1 MSQIGSDS
9 MPLRVAVVGAGPA
22 GFYVAE
28 HLLKKKDI
36 VVEIDLFDRLPTPY
50 GLVRFG
56 VAPDHQKIKSVTK
69 VFDRTACKPGFRFFG
84 NVELGADITVKDLKR
99 YYHQI
104 VYTTG
109 AQTDRY
115 LNIPGIDL
123 NRSHAATHFVA
134 WYNGHP
140 DFRDLEFDLS
150 QESVAV
156 IGIGNVAVDVARIL
170 CRTHEEL
177 HETDIA
183 DHALQAL
190 KESKVKDVY
199 MLGRRGP
206 AQGAFTAPELKELGE
221 MKDADVVILEEEAAL
236 DDLSLAS
243 MEDADRAQERKVE
256 ILQHF
261 AAQKPSGASRRLH
274 LRFLVSPTEIFGDE
288 NEGVQSMRLVRNE
301 LYATE
306 AGTLRPKA
314 TNKFED
320 LDVGLVF
327 RSIGYRGIPIYGVP
341 YNDNWGVIYNVAGR
355 VIRPETKEF
364 LVGEYAAGWIKRGP
378 SGVIGTNKPD
388 AVETVENMVKDF
400 RVGKFMK
407 PSEPDASALE
417 QLIRL
422 RQPDY
427 FSYED
432 WLFINDLEKERG
444 AAIGRPRVKFTTIEE
459 MVEAKKNRE

>member
-1 MSQIGSDS
+1 
-9 MPLRVAVVGAGPA
+9 
-22 GFYVAE
+22 
-28 HLLKKKDI
+28 
-36 VVEIDLFDRLPTPY
+36 
-50 GLVRFG
+50 
-56 VAPDHQKIKSVTK
+56 
-69 VFDRTACKPGFRFFG
+69 
-84 NVELGADITVKDLKR
+84 
-99 YYHQI
+99 
-104 VYTTG
+104 
-109 AQTDRY
+109 
-115 LNIPGIDL
+115 
-123 NRSHAATHFVA
+123 
-134 WYNGHP
+134 
-140 DFRDLEFDLS
+140 
-150 QESVAV
+150 
-156 IGIGNVAVDVARIL
+156 
-170 CRTHEEL
+170 
-177 HETDIA
+177 
-183 DHALQAL
+183 
-190 KESKVKDVY
+190 
-199 MLGRRGP
+199 
-206 AQGAFTAPELKELGE
+206 
-221 MKDADVVILEEEAAL
+221 
-236 DDLSLAS
+236 
-243 MEDADRAQERKVE
+243 
-256 ILQHF
+256 
-261 AAQKPSGASRRLH
+261 
-274 LRFLVSPTEIFGDE
+274 
-288 NEGVQSMRLVRNE
+288 MRLVRNE

-400 RVGKFMK
+400 RVGKYMK